1 MKNKFKIRLIAS
13 LFSIMTLFAIS
24 SCNKINDFG
33 DINID
38 PNTIPQPIPSALL
51 TNVESGIG
59 AYIWDGGRFS
69 TNPGLYAQYFTE
81 TQYTEEARYATPTFE
96 WGGIYAGQ
104 LEDLQNIINYNS
116 NPNTKEKAA
125 AYGSNANQIA
135 VATILK
141 TYYFWTLTDMW
152 GDIPYSQALKGA
164 GEVSYDKQSEM
175 YTTFFQQL
183 KDAVA
188 MFDGGNM
195 PTGDIIFNGNQ
206 DQWKK
211 FANSI
216 RLLMALRLSNV
227 DPATGKT
234 EFNSALTAGVIEDNA
249 DNAMVVYPG
258 GNFPNP
264 IYNYYNI
271 IQRKDYA
278 VTDVFVNSLDNL
290 NDPRLNVLASSNVGF
305 PYGLE
310 RPDAIAFNNANPNWA
325 RVLSSDYRQET
336 SPMFI
341 ITSAQVW
348 LARAEAALKTW
359 TSEDMITDY
368 KTGIEQ
374 SWKQWGVDPGGL
386 TTYLAQPDV
395 ALAGTPDQMLKKIV
409 TQEWIAYFP
418 DGKQGWA
425 LWRRT
430 GYPVLTPAPGTS
442 TIPRRFPYPP
452 TEDGL
457 NGTNKVAAATQYQ
470 LNGEDDS
477 QFARMWWD
485 KP

>member
-1 MKNKFKIRLIAS
+1 MKNKLKILLSGSIISLLI
-13 LFSIMTLFAIS
+13 FSIS

-33 DINID
+33 NLNID
-38 PNTIPQPIPSALL
+38 PNTIPEPIPSALL

-59 AYIWDGGRFS
+59 AYLWDGGRFS
-69 TNPGLYAQYFTE
+69 TNPGLYSQYFTE

-96 WGGIYAGQ
+96 WSGIYAGP

-116 NPNTKEKAA
+116 NPATKDKAA
-125 AYGSNANQIA
+125 SYGSNANQIA

-152 GDIPYSQALKGA
+152 GDIPYSGALKGV
-164 GEVSYDKQSEM
+164 GEVQYDNQSAM
-175 YTTFFQQL
+175 YTDFFNQL
-183 KDAVA
+183 KNAVG
-188 MFDGGNM
+188 MFDAGAM
-195 PTGDIIFNGNQ
+195 PSGDIIFNGNQ
-206 DQWKK
+206 AQWKK

-216 RLLMALRLSNV
+216 RLLMALRLSQV
-227 DPATGKT
+227 DPATGKS
-234 EFNSALTAGVIEDNA
+234 EFNSALNAGVIEDNA
-249 DNAMVVYPG
+249 DNATIVYPG

-278 VTDVFVNSLDNL
+278 VTDVFVNALKNM
-290 NDPRLNVLASSNVGF
+290 NDPRLAVLASSDVGF

-341 ITSAQVW
+341 ITSSEVW
-348 LARAEAALKTW
+348 LARAEAALNGW
-359 TSEDMITDY
+359 TSEDVVTDY
-368 KTGIEQ
+368 TTGISQ
-374 SWKQWGVDPGGL
+374 SWKQWDVYDAGSFA
-386 TTYLAQPDV
+386 TYIAQPDV
-395 ALAGTPDQMLKKIV
+395 VLAGTPQQMLEKIA
-409 TQEWIAYFP
+409 TQEWFAYFP

-457 NGTNKVAAATQYQ
+457 NGTNKDAAAAQYQ
-470 LNGEDDS
+470 LNGENDS
-477 QFARMWWD
+477 QFAKVWWD
-485 KP
+485 KN